1 MLSITLCYIAGYY
14 FVFLLSQRQ
23 IKTEMKQLIRSGK
36 FTEQYENFVFSAGQL
51 DELMVDAHEF
61 LFEGKMYDIVSIQHD
76 GAMMKV
82 CCIRDDREKK
92 LISEFGKYL
101 SGNHASNTSSPT
113 GNNTASLLK
122 FLQGAFLTSCPQ
134 NEFYRQEVSL
144 IFIYKLCIY
153 QSPAS
158 SRLYPPPKTLVILT

>member
-1 MLSITLCYIAGYY
+1 
-14 FVFLLSQRQ
+14 
-23 IKTEMKQLIRSGK
+23 MKQLIRSGK
-36 FTEQYENFVFSAGQL
+36 FTDQYENFVFSSGEL
-51 DELMVDAHEF
+51 DEMMVDAHEF

-76 GAMMKV
+76 GAMVKV

-101 SGNHASNTSSPT
+101 SGNQTSNSSSPT

-122 FLQGAFLTSCPQ
+122 FLQGAFFFFFPQ
-134 NEFYRQEVSL
+134 NEFYRHVVSM

-153 QSPAS
+153 QPPAS

>member
-1 MLSITLCYIAGYY
+1 
-14 FVFLLSQRQ
+14 
-23 IKTEMKQLIRSGK
+23 MKQLIRSGK
-36 FTEQYENFVFSAGQL
+36 FTDQYENFVFSSGEL

-76 GAMMKV
+76 GAMVKV

-101 SGNHASNTSSPT
+101 SGNQTSNSSSPT

-134 NEFYRQEVSL
+134 NEFYRLEIPL
-144 IFIYKLCIY
+144 IFIYQLCIY
-153 QSPAS
+153 QSPSS
-158 SRLYPPPKTLVILT
+158 SRLYPPPKALLYSHNLPAVKFL